1 MKIGFLS
8 LGCPKNLVDGEVM
21 LGMARDAG
29 HEITTDAA
37 SAEVLVVNTCA
48 FIDSAKQESI
58 DAILEMAAQK
68 RDGHCSRLVVT
79 GCLAERYRDELR
91 REIPEIDAVLGTG
104 EVPQILE
111 AIGSQ
116 GSGIRD
122 QESGIAPGAVPLRFF
137 EKTPGWSASRTKPVE
152 ARSPGPLTPD
162 PSTVPRVPDY
172 LYDADTPRYL
182 TTPRHFAYVKVAEGC
197 DYTCAF
203 CIIPTLRGSYRSR
216 SVDSIVREARALAEQ
231 GVRELLLI
239 SQDTTFFGIDRGER
253 GALGRLLR
261 ELNEIDGLV
270 WIRLLYLYPT
280 TITDDVLGAMAE
292 CDKVCRYID
301 LPLQHASAEV
311 LKRMR
316 RPGNRRTY
324 DTLLARIRARVPD
337 VTLRTTLIVG
347 FPGETAADFAE
358 LESFVADTGFDHL
371 GVFTYSH
378 EEGTRAFGLD
388 DDVPA
393 AEKKRRRHA
402 LMARQKKIVARAHR
416 TRIGSEAAVI
426 IDGPSSEHEM
436 VLQGRLEGQAPDID
450 SVVYLTDCDPTA
462 FEAGTLI
469 QARLVAS
476 RGYDLV
482 AAPLP

>member
-104 EVPQILE
+104 EVPQILD
-111 AIGSQ
+111 AIGDRRSAI
-116 GSGIRD
+116 GDR
-122 QESGIAPGAVPLRFF
+122 ESV
-137 EKTPGWSASRTKPVE
+137 S
-152 ARSPGPLTPD
+152 PLTFYSD
-162 PSTVPRVPDY
+162 PTALRAPTPSVERRPPTAERRTPNAERRMPIPDY

-182 TTPRHFAYVKVAEGC
+182 TTPKHFAYVKVAEGC

-216 SVDSIVREARALAEQ
+216 SADSIVREARALAEQ

-261 ELNEIDGLV
+261 ELNDIDGLV

-280 TITDDVLGAMAE
+280 TITDDVLAAMAE

-324 DTLLARIRARVPD
+324 DALLARIRARVPD

-347 FPGETAADFAE
+347 FPGETATDFAE

-416 TRIGSEAAVI
+416 ARIGSDAAVI
-426 IDGPSSEHEM
+426 IDGPSSEHDM

-462 FEAGTLI
+462 FEGGTLI

-482 AAPLP
+482 ASPLP

>member
-111 AIGSQ
+111 AIGDSGIGDR
-116 GSGIRD
+116 GSGI
-122 QESGIAPGAVPLRFF
+122 GIAPAAVPVEVLSETAAAR
-137 EKTPGWSASRTKPVE
+137 KPHD
-152 ARSPGPLTPD
+152 ARRSPNPWTPERLI
-162 PSTVPRVPDY
+162 PRTVPVPDY

-182 TTPRHFAYVKVAEGC
+182 TTPKHFAYVKVAEGC

-216 SVDSIVREARALAEQ
+216 SADSIVREARALAER

-261 ELNEIDGLV
+261 ELNDIDGLV

-280 TITDDVLGAMAE
+280 TITDDVLAAMAE

-347 FPGETAADFAE
+347 FPGETEADFAE

-416 TRIGSEAAVI
+416 TRIGTRSGGHHRRPVVGARDGAA
-426 IDGPSSEHEM
+426 GTTRRAGSRYRF
-436 VLQGRLEGQAPDID
+436 GRLPD
-450 SVVYLTDCDPTA
+450 
-462 FEAGTLI
+462 
-469 QARLVAS
+469 RL
-476 RGYDLV
+476 
-482 AAPLP
+482 